1 MKQFLRST
9 LMIFAAVMLFACDN
23 ETPTNKPGHKNN
35 EFSFEHIIVKHT
47 EINVNIC
54 PKDKDMEYIV
64 LLSQPQDFIDRGID
78 TREELLADDLAY
90 LKSLAQG
97 YGISVYD
104 FLKNIGWLV
113 KGDKRDYHP
122 INLYPETEYVVYCYG
137 VVFDGDNYEATTPV
151 NYEVIKTSAPKM
163 INPKFDVTC
172 TVENNNVKI
181 EVSPKDYNGYYYAYI
196 IPEGDPSKLYIGL
209 DGVTDEV
216 LQHYRNYTFDKFNDL
231 INNVGTPVEFFCYKG
246 DVTIEQRLMPY
257 TYYQI
262 ALFAVSND
270 EVPILMSSPFVTYFS
285 TEGVAASDL
294 TVDIEVSDI
303 TPYTAQLTLTPS
315 NNDEEYACVFLSRDQ
330 VPQFDDNEIMLT
342 IINNFDPAIFEGGH
356 SEKLM
361 PLMPN
366 TEYSV
371 LAFGINSGLPTTQLF
386 RYDFTS
392 ASATAGSITVE
403 SIDIV
408 KLFDAE
414 AIVAL
419 DSNYADA
426 LAECSCVAVV
436 EMKTS
441 ARTDKVY
448 FWWYEQWMMDEY
460 SEEAFLE
467 DLLLYAPT
475 STVQLMDMYYSEY
488 ISDKFFFV
496 GMAEDENGNL
506 STIYYGEPFTLSKD
520 QCDPAE
526 EFFQYVNTSSATT
539 FVIAR

>member
-9 LMIFAAVMLFACDN
+9 LMIFAAVMLFACDS

-47 EINVNIC
+47 EIKVDIC

-104 FLKNIGWLV
+104 FLKNMGWLV

-270 EVPILMSSPFVTYFS
+270 QVPILMSSPFVTYFS

-441 ARTDKVY
+441 APTDKVY

-467 DLLLYAPT
+467 DLLLYDPT
-475 STVQLMDMYYSEY
+475 ERIQLMNMYYDLPMLFAGIAEDGEGNMSPIYYSE
-488 ISDKFFFV
+488 V
-496 GMAEDENGNL
+496 
-506 STIYYGEPFTLSKD
+506 FTLDKS
-520 QCDPAE
+520 QCSPAS
-526 EFFQYVNTSSATT
+526 EFFDLL
-539 FVIAR
+539 

>member
-47 EINVNIC
+47 EINVDIC

-104 FLKNIGWLV
+104 FLKSMGWLV
-113 KGDKRDYHP
+113 KGDKRDYHA

-163 INPKFDVTC
+163 INPKFDVTY

-294 TVDIEVSDI
+294 TVDIKVSDI

-392 ASATAGSITVE
+392 ASAAEGSITVE

-441 ARTDKVY
+441 APTDKVY

-506 STIYYGEPFTLSKD
+506 SPIYYGDMFTLSKD

-526 EFFQYVNTSSATT
+526 EFFQYVNTLSATT